1 MPGGHCISNIYARSF
16 PNPSS
21 WPWPS
26 EVETGNLTWLEETE
40 SSEKHVKHKASCVST
55 FWEDVWEWSCW
66 SCVNYT
72 LQFRDHHR
80 ASQVSWLYSAGTDKG
95 YKVFDDCIRTNTWH
109 CRSLRVKP
117 FCWVFGFNP
126 PHPITEMLNVFGT
139 DCLATRCRCG
149 AELSHLLASRG
160 VARLLL
166 GWKSYLAL
174 STSFIFYSAVL
185 KYSIPAYSV

>member
-1 MPGGHCISNIYARSF
+1 MPGGHCISNFYARSF

-40 SSEKHVKHKASCVST
+40 SSEKHVRYKTSCVST
-55 FWEDVWEWSCW
+55 FWEDVREWSCW

-126 PHPITEMLNVFGT
+126 PPPL
-139 DCLATRCRCG
+139 LRCWKFLELTVLPLDVAVVQSSVICSPL
-149 AELSHLLASRG
+149 AELLACYWAGR
-160 VARLLL
+160 V
-166 GWKSYLAL
+166 
-174 STSFIFYSAVL
+174 I
-185 KYSIPAYSV
+185 